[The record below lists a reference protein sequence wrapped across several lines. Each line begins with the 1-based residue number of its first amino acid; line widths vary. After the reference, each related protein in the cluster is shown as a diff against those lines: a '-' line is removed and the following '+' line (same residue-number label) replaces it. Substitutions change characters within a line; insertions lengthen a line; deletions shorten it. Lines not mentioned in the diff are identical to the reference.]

1 MKLRLL
7 IFLPLFSFICP
18 AAPKTGLAAITVPD
32 GFTVERVAGP
42 ELAPYGMLA
51 SFDDRGRLFVAASSG
66 KNIGGQAMSKKPEC
80 KIFMLEDK
88 NGDGVFDRSTVFA
101 DRVGIPM
108 GVLCWKGDV
117 FVASPPDVWRFRD
130 TTGDGVTDQ
139 REVLASGWVTRGT
152 ASLHGPFLG
161 PEGWL
166 YLTDGRHGFDIKTKD
181 GRHYKGL
188 ASRIW
193 RMRTDGTGLEPV
205 AGGGMDNPVEVA
217 FNSAGEMFGTM
228 TYFTN
233 PRNGQRDALMHFLEG
248 GVYLKWHASV
258 SEFKLTGDL
267 LGPMTRFARVA
278 PAGLMCYRGT
288 SFGKAYRGN
297 LFSAHFN
304 PQRIQRHVLKRKGAT
319 FVTEDSEF
327 LHSSDP
333 NFHPTDVLE
342 APDGSLIVIDTG
354 AWYIDQCPLSRISRP
369 EHKGGIYRIRRK
381 DAPKIADPLGAFL
394 GRAEVPAA
402 RLAKLLVD
410 PRPFVQDKAIDRL
423 AQSSAAAVPHIAA
436 LFKDKSI
443 PAEAQCR
450 AIRALHRQG
459 SKPAREAIRAALTHP
474 APEVRI
480 AAARS
485 TGRAADQAA
494 IQPVLAGL
502 RAKHPA
508 VSREM
513 ATALGQMGC
522 RSATVALADA
532 AARSAD
538 AHHDHAIIRSLIQ
551 LNVPEALFDRLQNGS
566 PKTRRAALIALDQVD
581 DSPLKMEHVTPHLA
595 ATDPA
600 LARAA
605 VWVMTHHADWAPGI
619 VGHLRAQF
627 KQTKWTEAET
637 QTMRD
642 ALRAFAN
649 NAEVQ
654 KLIGEILAGKQT
666 ASRRLF
672 LLDAIEKSEVN
683 TLPAAWVAAIGKI
696 ISHKNAPE
704 HIRLRAVGL
713 AQARTLSAL
722 DPQLKQAAANESAPE
737 SFRLALLGALAPRL
751 NIVEPEIVRYLI
763 SHATGKSATTRA
775 TAARVLGRLPL
786 NEKQIL
792 SVAEKAMPSADAIT
806 LTPLLSVFMR
816 KPTDDTGLALVFALG
831 KMKVET
837 LNATQI
843 RQVISAQS
851 KSAQHVAQ
859 PLLAKL
865 IAREKAQAAQLAGL
879 EPLLTGGDVGRGRRV
894 FFGEKAACSTCHA
907 IGNEGSRLGPDLT
920 SIGGIRAGRDILEAV
935 VFPSASQV
943 PGYEAF
949 LVLTKAGGAHMGV
962 IARETTAAVTLRAAG
977 NIETR
982 LERSKIKSIQPA
994 PVSVMPQGLDKALT
1008 RGQLADLLAFLQSQ
1022 NGEGWLQPVKLGS
1035 GDIRVRDSGIR
1046 E

>member
-1 MKLRLL
+1 MR
-7 IFLPLFSFICP
+7 
-18 AAPKTGLAAITVPD
+18 
-32 GFTVERVAGP
+32 
-42 ELAPYGMLA
+42 Y
-51 SFDDRGRLFVAASSG
+51 
-66 KNIGGQAMSKKPEC
+66 
-80 KIFMLEDK
+80 
-88 NGDGVFDRSTVFA
+88 
-101 DRVGIPM
+101 
-108 GVLCWKGDV
+108 
-117 FVASPPDVWRFRD
+117 
-130 TTGDGVTDQ
+130 
-139 REVLASGWVTRGT
+139 RGT
-152 ASLHGPFLG
+152 A
-161 PEGWL
+161 
-166 YLTDGRHGFDIKTKD
+166 
-181 GRHYKGL
+181 
-188 ASRIW
+188 
-193 RMRTDGTGLEPV
+193 
-205 AGGGMDNPVEVA
+205 
-217 FNSAGEMFGTM
+217 FG
-228 TYFTN
+228 N
-233 PRNGQRDALMHFLEG
+233 
-248 GVYLKWHASV
+248 
-258 SEFKLTGDL
+258 
-267 LGPMTRFARVA
+267 
-278 PAGLMCYRGT
+278 
-288 SFGKAYRGN
+288 AYRGN

-327 LHSSDP
+327 LHSTDP

-381 DAPKIADPLGAFL
+381 GAPKIADPIGAFL
-394 GRAEVPAA
+394 NRAKIPPA
-402 RLAKLLVD
+402 RLAKLLAD
-410 PRPFVQDKAIDRL
+410 PRPFVQDKAMDRL
-423 AQSSAAAVPHIAA
+423 AQSPAAVVPNIAA
-436 LFKDKSI
+436 LFNDRSI
-443 PAEAQCR
+443 STEAQCR
-450 AIRALHRQG
+450 AVWALHRHG
-459 SKPAREAIRAALTHP
+459 SKPARAAIRAALNHP
-474 APEVRI
+474 APEIRI

-494 IQPVLAGL
+494 IKPVLTGL

-566 PKTRRAALIALDQVD
+566 PKARRAALIALDQVD
-581 DSPLKMEHVTPHLA
+581 DSPLKMEHAIPHLA
-595 ATDPA
+595 AADPA

-619 VGHLRAQF
+619 VGPVRAQF
-627 KQTKWTEAET
+627 KKTKWTDAET

-642 ALRAFAN
+642 ALKAFAK

-654 KLIGEILAGKQT
+654 KLIGAILAGTQT

-672 LLDAIEKSEVN
+672 LLDVVDKSEVN
-683 TLPAAWVAAIGKI
+683 QLPVAWVTAIGKI
-696 ISHKNAPE
+696 ITHKTAPE
-704 HIRLRAVGL
+704 HIRLRAVGV
-713 AQARTLSAL
+713 AQSHNLSAL
-722 DPQLKQAAANESAPE
+722 DPQLKQVAADEAVPE
-737 SFRLALLGALAPRL
+737 SFRLAILAALAPRL
-751 NIVEPEIVRYLI
+751 KTVEPEIVRYLI
-763 SHATGKSATTRA
+763 RHATGKSATTRA

-792 SVAEKAMPSADAIT
+792 SVADQAMPRADAIT
-806 LTPLLSVFMR
+806 LTPLLSVFTR
-816 KPTDDTGLALVFALG
+816 KPTDDSGLALVIALG

-843 RQVISAQS
+843 GQVISAQP
-851 KSAQHVAQ
+851 KSAQHIAKT
-859 PLLAKL
+859 LLAKL
-865 IAREKAQAAQLAGL
+865 AAREKAQAAHLAGL

-894 FFGEKAACSTCHA
+894 FFGEKAACATCHA

-949 LVLTKAGGAHMGV
+949 LILTKAGGAHMGV
-962 IARETTAAVTLRAAG
+962 IARETTSAVTLRAAG

-1008 RGQLADLLAFLQSQ
+1008 RQQLADLLAFLQAQ
-1022 NGEGWLQPVKLGS
+1022 NGEGWLQPVKLGT